1 MLTETNYSLWAVK
14 MKVLM
19 KALRIWSAI
28 DGSDE
33 FDQAAD
39 DGAFATLSQ
48 SVPDYVMLQVAD
60 FDTAQ

>member
-1 MLTETNYSLWAVK
+1 MWAVK